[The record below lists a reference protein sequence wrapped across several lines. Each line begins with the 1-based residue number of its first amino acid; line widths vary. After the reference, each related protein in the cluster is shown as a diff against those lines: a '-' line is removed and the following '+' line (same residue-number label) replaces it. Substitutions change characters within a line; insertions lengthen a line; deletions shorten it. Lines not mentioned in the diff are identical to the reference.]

1 MRASFA
7 KWRSLHLT
15 FNRDADMN
23 FILEGTINGILMGSI
38 YGLTALGLTV
48 IFGVLKVI
56 NFAHG
61 SLIMVSM
68 YVAYWAIIFT
78 GVHPYIALI
87 VVVPVMYFFGY
98 YLQDIIIK
106 PIFKAE
112 KDIREPITVI
122 IVTTGVWY
130 ILDNLTLL
138 IFGPQYRSIQNNPLR
153 GKMLEFGDMLISVP
167 KLWGFVTAVITAFA
181 IYWFLQKTRTGRA
194 IRATSLDREAA
205 SLMGI
210 NQFKIYNIAFGI
222 GTAVVGISAVTLV
235 PFYNIFPSVGVLF
248 DIKGFIIVVLGGL
261 GSIGG
266 AILGGIIIGLI
277 ESIAPM
283 FMTATWA
290 EAIVYALF
298 LVVLFVKP
306 SGLFGVKYDW

>member
-1 MRASFA
+1 MIY
-7 KWRSLHLT
+7 
-15 FNRDADMN
+15 
-23 FILEGTINGILMGSI
+23 ILEDAINGVLMGSI
-38 YGLTALGLTV
+38 YGLTALGLTL

-61 SLIMVSM
+61 SLLMVGMYAAYWSIILTGM
-68 YVAYWAIIFT
+68 HPYVALII
-78 GVHPYIALI
+78 VA
-87 VVVPVMYFFGY
+87 PVMYLFGY
-98 YLQDIIIK
+98 YLQDIVIK

-112 KDIREPITVI
+112 KDVREPITVI

-138 IFGPQYRSIQNNPLR
+138 IFGPAYRNIQDNPLK
-153 GKMLEFGDMLISVP
+153 GKMLEIGEMFISVP
-167 KLWGFVTAVITAFA
+167 KLWGFVTAVITAA
-181 IYWFLQKTRTGRA
+181 AVYWFLQKTRMGRA

-210 NQFKIYNIAFGI
+210 NQFKVYNVAFGI
-222 GTAVVGISAVTLV
+222 GTATAGIAAVTLV
-235 PFYNIFPSVGVLF
+235 PFNNIFPSVGVLF

-277 ESIAPM
+277 ESIAPQ
-283 FMTATWA
+283 FMTATWT
-290 EAIVYALF
+290 EAIVYGLF

>member
-1 MRASFA
+1 MIY
-7 KWRSLHLT
+7 
-15 FNRDADMN
+15 
-23 FILEGTINGILMGSI
+23 ILEDAINGVLMGSI
-38 YGLTALGLTV
+38 YGLTALGLTL

-61 SLIMVSM
+61 SLLMVGMYAAYWSIILTGM
-68 YVAYWAIIFT
+68 HPYVALII
-78 GVHPYIALI
+78 VA
-87 VVVPVMYFFGY
+87 PVMYLFGY
-98 YLQDIIIK
+98 YLQDIVIK
-106 PIFKAE
+106 PIFKAQ
-112 KDIREPITVI
+112 KDVREPITVI
-122 IVTTGVWY
+122 IVTTGIWY

-138 IFGPQYRSIQNNPLR
+138 IFGPAYRNIQDNPLK
-153 GKMLEFGDMLISVP
+153 GKMLEIGEMFISVP
-167 KLWGFVTAVITAFA
+167 KLWGFVTAVITAA
-181 IYWFLQKTRTGRA
+181 AVYWFLQKTRMGRA

-210 NQFKIYNIAFGI
+210 NQFKVYNVAFGI
-222 GTAVVGISAVTLV
+222 GTATAGIAAVTLV
-235 PFYNIFPSVGVLF
+235 PFNNIFPSVGVLF

-277 ESIAPM
+277 ESIAPQ
-283 FMTATWA
+283 FMTATWT
-290 EAIVYALF
+290 EAIVYGLF

>member
-1 MRASFA
+1 MIY
-7 KWRSLHLT
+7 
-15 FNRDADMN
+15 
-23 FILEGTINGILMGSI
+23 ILEDAINGILMGSI

-61 SLIMVSM
+61 SLLMVGM
-68 YVAYWAIIFT
+68 YVAYWSIQLT
-78 GVHPYIALI
+78 GLHPYIALI
-87 VVVPVMYFFGY
+87 FVVPIMFLFGY
-98 YLQDIIIK
+98 FLQDIVIK

-112 KDIREPITVI
+112 KNVREPITVI
-122 IVTTGVWY
+122 IVTTGIWY

-138 IFGPQYRSIQNNPLR
+138 IFGPQYRAIENNPLR
-153 GKMLEFGDMLISVP
+153 GGMLEVGDMLISVP
-167 KLWGFVTAVITAFA
+167 KLWGFVAAILTALI
-181 IYWFLQKTRTGRA
+181 IYIFFQKTRIGRA

-210 NQFKIYNIAFGI
+210 NQYKVYNIAFGI
-222 GTAVVGISAVTLV
+222 GTAAAGVAAVTLV
-235 PFYNIFPSVGVLF
+235 PFYNVFPTVGVLF

-277 ESIAPM
+277 ESVAPQ
-283 FMTATWA
+283 FMTATWT
-290 EAIVYALF
+290 EAIVYGLF
-298 LVVLFVKP
+298 LIVLFVKP

>member
-1 MRASFA
+1 MIY
-7 KWRSLHLT
+7 
-15 FNRDADMN
+15 
-23 FILEGTINGILMGSI
+23 ILEDAINGILMGSI

-61 SLIMVSM
+61 SLLMVGM
-68 YVAYWAIIFT
+68 YVAYWSIQLT
-78 GVHPYIALI
+78 GLHPYIALI
-87 VVVPVMYFFGY
+87 FVVPVMFLFGY
-98 YLQDIIIK
+98 FLQDIVIK

-112 KDIREPITVI
+112 KDVREPITVI
-122 IVTTGVWY
+122 IVTTGIWY

-138 IFGPQYRSIQNNPLR
+138 IFGPQYRTIENNPLR
-153 GKMLEFGDMLISVP
+153 GGMLEVGNMLISVP
-167 KLWGFVTAVITAFA
+167 KLWGFVAAILTALI
-181 IYWFLQKTRTGRA
+181 IYIFFQKTRIGRA

-210 NQFKIYNIAFGI
+210 NQYKVYNIAFGI
-222 GTAVVGISAVTLV
+222 GTAAAGVAAVTLV
-235 PFYNIFPSVGVLF
+235 PFYNVFPTVGVLF

-277 ESIAPM
+277 ESVAPQ
-283 FMTATWA
+283 FMTATWT
-290 EAIVYALF
+290 EAIVYGLF
-298 LVVLFVKP
+298 LLVLFVKP

>member
-1 MRASFA
+1 MIY
-7 KWRSLHLT
+7 
-15 FNRDADMN
+15 
-23 FILEGTINGILMGSI
+23 ILEDAINGVLMGSI
-38 YGLTALGLTV
+38 YGLTALGLTL

-61 SLIMVSM
+61 SLLMVGMYAAYWSIILTGM
-68 YVAYWAIIFT
+68 HPYVALII
-78 GVHPYIALI
+78 VA
-87 VVVPVMYFFGY
+87 PVMYLFGY
-98 YLQDIIIK
+98 YLQDIVIK
-106 PIFKAE
+106 PIFKAQ
-112 KDIREPITVI
+112 KDVREPITVI

-138 IFGPQYRSIQNNPLR
+138 IFGPAYRNILDNPLK
-153 GKMLEFGDMLISVP
+153 GKMLEIGEMFISVP
-167 KLWGFVTAVITAFA
+167 KLWGFVTAVITAFL
-181 IYWFLQKTRTGRA
+181 IYWFLQKTRMGRA

-210 NQFKIYNIAFGI
+210 NQFKVYNVAFGI
-222 GTAVVGISAVTLV
+222 GTATAGIAAVTLV
-235 PFYNIFPSVGVLF
+235 PFNNIFPSVGVLF

-277 ESIAPM
+277 ESIAPQ
-283 FMTATWA
+283 FMTATWT
-290 EAIVYALF
+290 EAIVYGLF

>member
-1 MRASFA
+1 ME
-7 KWRSLHLT
+7 
-15 FNRDADMN
+15 
-23 FILEGTINGILMGSI
+23 FILESILNGIFMGSI

-68 YVAYWAIIFT
+68 YVAYWAIIYT
-78 GVHPYIALI
+78 GVHPYVALI
-87 VVVPVMYFFGY
+87 IVVPVMYFFGY
-98 YLQDIIIK
+98 YLQDIVIK

-112 KDIREPITVI
+112 KDVREPITVI

-138 IFGPQYRSIQNNPLR
+138 IFGPQYRGIQNTLR
-153 GKMLEFGDMLISVP
+153 GKMLEIGNMLISVP
-167 KLWGFVTAVITAFA
+167 KLWGFVTAVITAIA
-181 IYWFLQKTRTGRA
+181 VYWFLQKTRTGRA

-222 GTAVVGISAVTLV
+222 GTAIVGISAVTLV

-290 EAIVYALF
+290 EAIVYGLF
-298 LVVLFVKP
+298 LVFLFVKP

>member
-1 MRASFA
+1 M
-7 KWRSLHLT
+7 LYV
-15 FNRDADMN
+15 
-23 FILEGTINGILMGSI
+23 LEDLINGILMGSI

-61 SLIMVSM
+61 SMLMVGM
-68 YVAYWAIIFT
+68 YVAYWAVTLT
-78 GVHPYIALI
+78 GFHPYLALI
-87 VVVPVMYFFGY
+87 LVVPVMYLFGY
-98 YLQDIIIK
+98 AMQNVIIK

-112 KDIREPITVI
+112 IQVREPITVI

-130 ILDNLTLL
+130 ILDNLSLL
-138 IFGPQYRSIQNNPLR
+138 IFGPQYRTLMNNPLK
-153 GKMLEFGDMLISVP
+153 GKMYELWGMMVSVP
-167 KLWGFVTAVITAFA
+167 KLWGFIAAILTALA
-181 IYWFLQKTRTGRA
+181 IYVFLQRTRMGRA

-210 NQFKIYNIAFGI
+210 NQYRIYNVAFGI
-222 GTAVVGISAVTLV
+222 GTATAGIAGVALV
-235 PFYNIFPSVGVLF
+235 PFNNVFPSIGVLF

-266 AILGGIIIGLI
+266 AILGGIIVGII
-277 ESIAPM
+277 ESVGPQ
-283 FMTATWA
+283 FMTATWT
-290 EAIVYALF
+290 EAIVYGLF
-298 LVVLFVKP
+298 LLVLFVKP